1 MHFQNL
7 YFNTEMLW
15 INYPQLKTLEL
26 WISRSMLKW
35 TVKEKKKGGI
45 GGNLRTSGNE
55 LNCYTIKPNYIFIY
69 KRFGIR
75 F

>member
-35 TVKEKKKGGI
+35 TVKEKKKGVQAE
-45 GGNLRTSGNE
+45 T
-55 LNCYTIKPNYIFIY
+55 
-69 KRFGIR
+69 
-75 F
+75 